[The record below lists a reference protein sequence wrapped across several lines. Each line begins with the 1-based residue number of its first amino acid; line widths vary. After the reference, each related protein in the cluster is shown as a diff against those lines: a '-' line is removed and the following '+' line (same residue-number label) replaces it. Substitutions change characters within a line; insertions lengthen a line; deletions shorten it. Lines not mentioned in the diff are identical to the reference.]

1 MKIEKGSYLG
11 PRTPFLKV
19 AAVLILTSMIVA
31 FAISTCTAMV
41 DKRPAIALTGIVS
54 DSFCGSD
61 HGISAPGDAECTRSC
76 VELGAQ
82 YALVVGD
89 KMYVLQGH
97 QADLD
102 RFAGATVRITGRA
115 VSRDKVI
122 VDQVAPW
129 YSETAAGLK

>member
-1 MKIEKGSYLG
+1 MKIEKGNYLG
-11 PRTPFLKV
+11 PRIPFLKV
-19 AAVLILTSMIVA
+19 AAVLIFASMIAAV
-31 FAISTCTAMV
+31 AISTGTAMV
-41 DKRPAIALTGIVS
+41 DKRPTITLTGIVS
-54 DSFCGSD
+54 DSICGSD

-102 RFAGATVRITGRA
+102 RFAGATVRLTGRA
-115 VSRDKVI
+115 VSRDKVL

-129 YSETAAGLK
+129 YSETAEGVK